1 MTIGDP
7 RLTMPP
13 VLLRAPAPRVSRR
26 GFLTGGLGLAGIGG
40 LMLSGGGTAYAAAEA
55 ATDLN
60 VTDYAPVTPAWP
72 ARQKLTI
79 TVVADLHAGGPNMGI
94 ERVRTVVDTAASLK
108 SDLVVILGDFFA
120 THRFITEHVPH
131 EAWAAELGRLKAPLG
146 VYSILGNHDWWHDVA
161 GVRRALN
168 RVHIPLL
175 ENDAVL
181 IGPPGRKFWLAGLGD
196 QLAHYLGPSRFQGVD
211 DLPGTLAKVHTDDP
225 VILLVHEPDIF
236 PDVPKRV
243 ALTLAGHTHGG
254 QLNLPLIGR
263 SLAPTSYGER
273 FAYGHIVE
281 QGRHMIVS
289 GGLGCSKVP
298 LRFNS
303 PPEIVRVTLGA

>member
-7 RLTMPP
+7 RTLLPP
-13 VLLRAPAPRVSRR
+13 ASLRAPARGLTRR
-26 GFLTGGLGLAGIGG
+26 GLLKGGLGLTGVAG
-40 LMLSGGGTAYAAAEA
+40 LLLPGTGAYAAMQA
-55 ATDLN
+55 AGELAI
-60 VTDYAPVTPAWP
+60 TDYAPVTQAWP
-72 ARQKLTI
+72 ERQRLTI
-79 TVVADLHAGGPNMGI
+79 TVIADLHAGGPNMGF
-94 ERVRTVVDTAASLK
+94 ERVRAVVDAGIALK

-131 EAWAAELGRLKAPLG
+131 GAWAEELARLKAPLG
-146 VYSILGNHDWWHDVA
+146 TYSILGNHDWWYDIE
-161 GVRRALN
+161 GVRRALKQ
-168 RVHIPLL
+168 VGIPVL

-181 IGPPGRKFWLAGLGD
+181 LGQPGRRFWLAGLGD
-196 QLAHYLGPSRFQGVD
+196 QLAHYLGPSRFRGVD
-211 DLPGTLAKVHTDDP
+211 DLPGTLAKVRTDDP
-225 VILLVHEPDIF
+225 VILLAHEPDIF
-236 PDVPKRV
+236 PQVPKRV

-263 SLAPTSYGER
+263 RLAPTSFGER

-298 LRFNS
+298 LRFNV
-303 PPEIVRVTLGA
+303 PPEI